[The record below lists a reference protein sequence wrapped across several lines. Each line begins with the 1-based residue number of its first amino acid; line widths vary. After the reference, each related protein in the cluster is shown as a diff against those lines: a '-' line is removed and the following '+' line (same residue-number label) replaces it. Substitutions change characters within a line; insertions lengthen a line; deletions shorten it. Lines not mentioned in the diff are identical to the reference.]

1 MNTPLGLSISLIQFV
16 NSFMLGTCAKTF
28 DAVIKSYLFFSLLDN
43 FLFRNALYVLI
54 PNLFVT

>member
-1 MNTPLGLSISLIQFV
+1 
-16 NSFMLGTCAKTF
+16 MLGTCAKTF

-54 PNLFVT
+54 PNHL